1 MSMTWG
7 EYIELSLKRFDT
19 INSKHVMLHLNNH
32 PDREWTPWELKREL
46 GLDIDENVVQTL
58 LHVINMADL
67 IRKNDSD
74 NRYRGLTDGTLRLIL
89 RQRFEEEI
97 AISRPDIPRTDLKQ
111 GFREEIRRMKK
122 ETQSLP
128 IPNPCR

>member
-1 MSMTWG
+1 MTWG